1 MTHQRRSKGNA
12 GKTVTFTGDTPVT
25 MKKDQFLANRQ
36 NKKRFISTLSEE
48 LAKKNCETHHASGD
62 ANLLIV
68 QKAVLVGDDTDLLVL
83 LCYHASLESH
93 DLFFCPEPKKNT
105 KQPCTWNIKAV
116 KQRLGPDMCQHILF
130 LHAFL
135 GCDTTSRLHGIGKGA
150 SLKKYQTNNSF
161 REQAMVLHSR
171 SASTHDVTRAGERA
185 LVIIYNGR
193 STDTLDSFRHQR
205 FREKVASSATHVHPQ
220 TLPPTSGAA
229 KYHSMRVYLQVQ
241 EWKGSADGLI
251 PTEWGWQLCDEEF
264 VPLQTA
270 LAPAPDNLL
279 RVIRC
284 SCLTDCSSL
293 RRTCKK
299 HNIECTPACGNC
311 RGSGC
316 TNSLQMA
323 CDDDRDDDDAYI

>member
-1 MTHQRRSKGNA
+1 
-12 GKTVTFTGDTPVT
+12 
-25 MKKDQFLANRQ
+25 MK
-36 NKKRFISTLSEE
+36 E

-62 ANLLIV
+62 AYLLIV
-68 QKAVLVGDDTDLLVL
+68 QKAVQSATSCNTVLVGDDTDLLVL

-93 DLFFCPEPKKNT
+93 NLFFCPEPKKNT

-130 LHAFL
+130 LHAVP
-135 GCDTTSRLHGIGKGA
+135 GCDTTFRLHVIGKGA
-150 SLKKYQTNNSF
+150 SLKKYQTNNSV

-193 STDTLDSFRHQR
+193 STDTLDSLRHQR

-251 PTEWGWQLCDEEF
+251 PTDWGWQLCDEGF

-270 LAPAPDNLL
+270 LAPAPGNLL
-279 RVIRC
+279 RVIMC
-284 SCLTDCSSL
+284 SCCLTDCSSL
-293 RRTCKK
+293 RCTCKK

-316 TNSLQMA
+316 TNSLQMT
-323 CDDDRDDDDAYI
+323 CDDDRDDDDA

>member
-1 MTHQRRSKGNA
+1 M
-12 GKTVTFTGDTPVT
+12 
-25 MKKDQFLANRQ
+25 
-36 NKKRFISTLSEE
+36 
-48 LAKKNCETHHASGD
+48 
-62 ANLLIV
+62 
-68 QKAVLVGDDTDLLVL
+68 
-83 LCYHASLESH
+83 
-93 DLFFCPEPKKNT
+93 
-105 KQPCTWNIKAV
+105 
-116 KQRLGPDMCQHILF
+116 KQRLGPDTCQHILF
-130 LHAFL
+130 LYAVL

-161 REQAMVLHSR
+161 REQATVLHSR
-171 SASTHDVTRAGERA
+171 SASTHDVTRAEERA

-193 STDTLDSFRHQR
+193 STDTLDSLRHQR

-229 KYHSMRVYLQVQ
+229 KYHSMRVYLQVL

-251 PTEWGWQLCDEEF
+251 PTEWVGF

-284 SCLTDCSSL
+284 SCLTDYSSL

-323 CDDDRDDDDAYI
+323 CDDDRDDDDA